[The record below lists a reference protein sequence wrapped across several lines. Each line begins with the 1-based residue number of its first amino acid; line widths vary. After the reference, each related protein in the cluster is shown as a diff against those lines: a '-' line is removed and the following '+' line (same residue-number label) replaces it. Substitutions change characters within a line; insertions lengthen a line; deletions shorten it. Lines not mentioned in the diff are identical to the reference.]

1 MLKHFRQ
8 VSSLYFVTVFA
19 RIYQQHK
26 ELGLC
31 LETLVYSQKML
42 LGLLFLYI
50 CHKVTIFVIL
60 LVAEYIV
67 SFHHECAA

>member
-1 MLKHFRQ
+1 M
-8 VSSLYFVTVFA
+8 
-19 RIYQQHK
+19 YQQYK

-50 CHKVTIFVIL
+50 CHKVTVFVSL
-60 LVAEYIV
+60 FVTECIV
-67 SFHHECAA
+67 FIRCECTA